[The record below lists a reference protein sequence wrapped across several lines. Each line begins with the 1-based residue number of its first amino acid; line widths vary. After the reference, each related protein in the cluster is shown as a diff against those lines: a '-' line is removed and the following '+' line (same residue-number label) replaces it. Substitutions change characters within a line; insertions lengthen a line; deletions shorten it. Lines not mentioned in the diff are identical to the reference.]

1 MQDHFGFPINARPFS
16 AIGTL
21 EKVEIAE
28 VLNQMVKR
36 ACEYEKPKIK
46 MTVPTTNTTTT
57 TTTTTTTA
65 YRKGK
70 TEAKEDVEVFKAEE
84 LVQPVQA
91 AYPNLVSIV
100 NQPNKFVNIQNGYD
114 K

>member
-100 NQPNKFVNIQNGYD
+100 NQPNKFVNNM
-114 K
+114 